1 MVWKSGVDPHRV
13 HFTTIETM
21 SFNFDFEL
29 DFDELLIGRQPGST
43 VVPEFEIPDGIWE
56 VSPFPLPWQPEFDIP
71 DMGWKPLPL
80 PLPWEPEFE
89 IPDWVGDLLPLPLPL
104 DPEFEIPD
112 LGWEPL
118 PLPLP
123 LPWDPELE
131 IPDLGWEPLP
141 LPLPLPEGPD
151 FKIPEW
157 LDELPLPEF
166 PGGLGG
172 EDSET
177 VTPVNRLY
185 NSSEGRHL
193 FSANENEIDILTG
206 NGWEDEGALYLAPEE
221 GSAEVFRFY
230 VATEN
235 RHFYTALEGER
246 DMIIGDQDTFAG
258 WQYEGAAFSAYSTS
272 DYPEDSVAVFRY
284 LNQETGNHLY
294 STSTFEQA
302 ILNQDSNWLNEGVA
316 WYGDE
321 LPVVSDFI

>member
-1 MVWKSGVDPHRV
+1 M
-13 HFTTIETM
+13 T
-21 SFNFDFEL
+21 FDFDL
-29 DFDELLIGRQPGST
+29 DFSEIVFGEQPGLEDIIDLGWFEQILDGGTQSPRNPMPSW
-43 VVPEFEIPDGIWE
+43 VVDLLPLPFPLDPDYEIPD
-56 VSPFPLPWQPEFDIP
+56 LDWQPRP
-71 DMGWKPLPL
+71 
-80 PLPWEPEFE
+80 
-89 IPDWVGDLLPLPLPL
+89 LPLPLPL
-104 DPEFEIPD
+104 DPEFDLRDLVFQPAPMPLPWDPEFEFPD
-112 LGWEPL
+112 FGWEPL

-123 LPWDPELE
+123 ELPEFE
-131 IPDLGWEPLP
+131 IPDFGWEPLP
-141 LPLPLPEGPD
+141 LPLPVPLPEGPD
-151 FKIPEW
+151 YKIPEW
-157 LDELPLPEF
+157 LDELPLPEI

-206 NGWEDEGALYLAPEE
+206 NGWEDEGALYIAPEE

-230 VATEN
+230 VAAES
-235 RHFYTALEGER
+235 RHFYTALESER

-272 DYPEDSVAVFRY
+272 DYPVESVAVFRY

-294 STSTFEQA
+294 STSSREQD
-302 ILNQDSNWLNEGVA
+302 ILNQDSNWLNEGIA

-321 LPVVSDFI
+321 LPAVVDFI